1 MPTRAPRSLDAARTG
16 KSIAIETTGLM
27 ATKCASHLKQHE
39 VDLRFFWRNQKRIEQ
54 HALRHIVIHLTF
66 SVDMLGRLP
75 HVDLARYCAKSALEF
90 STKMRSSRCFER

>member
-16 KSIAIETTGLM
+16 KSIAIETTALM
-27 ATKCASHLKQHE
+27 AIKCASPLKENE
-39 VDLRFFWRNQKRIEQ
+39 V
-54 HALRHIVIHLTF
+54 RHIVIHLTF